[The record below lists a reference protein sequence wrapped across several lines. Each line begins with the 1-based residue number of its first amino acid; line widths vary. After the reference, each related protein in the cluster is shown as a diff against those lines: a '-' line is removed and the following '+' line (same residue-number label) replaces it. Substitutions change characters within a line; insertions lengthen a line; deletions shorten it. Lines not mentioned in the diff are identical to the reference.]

1 MADHRPQEPREPR
14 EPGGPR
20 EPQEPQELPEPLEL
34 PESDAVPRQT
44 RAPSGSSTDT
54 SPREFG
60 LAWLQGMANDA
71 LDPGYAAAA
80 RRRSPTTPGSG
91 ARRHAPSTAVRLAV
105 AMLVAGLSVG
115 IAVGW
120 RHFTAPADAKARS
133 AVLQDVRVA
142 QSRQDVLAARAE
154 ELDAQIRGQQML
166 AGAGG
171 PLRSVTALRDD
182 AALTAVTGPGVQLT
196 VDQADSTTPILDRDL
211 QFLVNGLWEA
221 GAEAVSVG
229 GVRLRSTS
237 AIRQAGGAILVD
249 NRPVFWP
256 ITIDAIGDPE
266 AVQVALVS
274 TAGYGRMLS
283 LKSNYGAGFTV
294 ATVGSLTL
302 PGGGTAE
309 LRYADVP
316 TSTSTSTSTSA
327 STADRSTD
335 VPTENEPEPTR

>member
-1 MADHRPQEPREPR
+1 MADHRPQEQREPL
-14 EPGGPR
+14 
-20 EPQEPQELPEPLEL
+20 EPQEPV
-34 PESDAVPRQT
+34 ESVESAAVSRQPT
-44 RAPSGSSTDT
+44 APSGSRTDT

-60 LAWLQGMANDA
+60 LAWLQGMPNDA

-80 RRRSPTTPGSG
+80 RRRSPPTPGSG
-91 ARRHAPSTAVRLAV
+91 ARRYAPSTAVRLAV
-105 AMLVAGLSVG
+105 AMLVAGLAVG

-120 RHFTAPADAKARS
+120 RQLTAPADAKARS

-166 AGAGG
+166 AGADG

-182 AALTAVTGPGVQLT
+182 AALTGVTGPGVQLT

-249 NRPVFWP
+249 NRPIFWP

-283 LKSNYGAGFTV
+283 LKSNYGAGFTM
-294 ATVGSLTL
+294 ATAESLTL

-316 TSTSTSTSTSA
+316 ASTSAAASTSA
-327 STADRSTD
+327 SIAGRSADL
-335 VPTENEPEPTR
+335 PTENEPEPTR